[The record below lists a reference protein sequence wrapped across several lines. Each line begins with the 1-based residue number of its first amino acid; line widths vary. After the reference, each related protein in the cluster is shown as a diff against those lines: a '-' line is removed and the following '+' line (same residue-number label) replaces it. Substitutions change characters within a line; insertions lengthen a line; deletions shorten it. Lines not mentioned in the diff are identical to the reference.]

1 MRPQRLKPDSRQ
13 CTYDSGKPLRHPKSS
28 AKSSFS
34 AGCKAVPYPKPIYET
49 RCAMISIVTIAM
61 VMIFPHGFAVAQT
74 PASGDVLGMHNLTA
88 VSGASVYSQGNL
100 GCTFCHAPHS
110 GLGGITPLWNQKLST
125 QTYTPYTSTTYAE
138 QGNTQPTL
146 GITSSLCLSCH
157 DGTVGVG
164 QSAAYGPLP
173 VIGALNSVDSF
184 GTTLTGSHP
193 FSLVLPLKDAPNLVA
208 TLVTQGKT
216 ADPTG
221 AVKLIRGNI
230 ECTSCHSPH
239 VQAIDRIAQ
248 DFLVRDSS
256 NAQMCLACHD
266 PNRVVQGQVN
276 PLAGFTGSIH
286 QTASNAVSP
295 DGHVGSYPTVGVNA
309 CTSCHMSHDAVAP
322 ARLLRPATPA
332 APATDSVTQDCM
344 TCHNG
349 GTYLSPAPLNVM
361 AEVAKTG
368 HPLPSGNN
376 FHDAAEAMVVNNNRH
391 ATCVDCHDPHASN
404 QTTLFT
410 APPALRPSQAG
421 VSGVSVLDG
430 VTVLTPAINQYENCL
445 RCHGTSTGKQHQ
457 IIYGYVPMRVV
468 AAPDRLNVIPEFAS
482 TATSSHP
489 VTHVRSSPLPQPSL
503 LLNMLN
509 QNGIASSRAMGTQI
523 FCTDCHNS
531 DDNRE
536 FGGSGP
542 NGPHGSVNSHIL
554 ERNYQFSQAVTP
566 GGLVSNLFP
575 SPDLTVTGPYA
586 MCGKC
591 HDLTNVVANN
601 SFTQHNLHIS
611 QYGFSCSV
619 CHTAHGM
626 GATSPTVTGERLVN
640 FDANVVGENNGA
652 PIAYSRGTNT
662 CTLMCHEVAHNADG
676 SVSKINRPVH
686 RGPVVK

>member
-1 MRPQRLKPDSRQ
+1 MKQIL
-13 CTYDSGKPLRHPKSS
+13 PL
-28 AKSSFS
+28 A
-34 AGCKAVPYPKPIYET
+34 
-49 RCAMISIVTIAM
+49 CALLSTLILA
-61 VMIFPHGFAVAQT
+61 HGFVAAQG
-74 PASGDVLGMHNLTA
+74 PSNVDVLGMHNLTA
-88 VSGASVYSQGNL
+88 ASGASVYSRGSL

-110 GLGGITPLWNQKLST
+110 GLGGVTPLWNQKLST
-125 QTYTPYTSTTYAE
+125 QTYTPYTSTTYSQ

-164 QSAAYGPLP
+164 QSAAYGQLP
-173 VIGALNSVDSF
+173 TVGALNSVDSF

-193 FSLVLPLKDAPNLVA
+193 FSLVLPMKDAPDMAASLVS
-208 TLVTQGKT
+208 QGKT

-221 AVKLIRGNI
+221 AVKLIHGNI
-230 ECTSCHSPH
+230 ECTSCHNPH
-239 VQAIDRIAQ
+239 VQATDTIAQ
-248 DFLVRDSS
+248 NFLVRDSS

-266 PNRVVQGQVN
+266 PNRVMQGRIN

-286 QTASNAVSP
+286 QTATNQVSP
-295 DGHVGSYPTVGVNA
+295 DGHIGSYPTVGSNA

-332 APATDSVTQDCM
+332 APGNDTVTQDCM

-349 GTYLSPAPLNVM
+349 GTYLSPVPMNVM
-361 AEVAKTG
+361 AEVAKIS
-368 HPLPSGNN
+368 HPLPAGNN
-376 FHDAAEAMVVNNNRH
+376 FHDAAEAVLLNNNRH
-391 ATCVDCHDPHASN
+391 ATCVDCHNPHASN
-404 QTTLFT
+404 QTTQFT
-410 APPALRPSQAG
+410 APPALRLSQQG
-421 VSGVSVLDG
+421 VSGISALDG

-445 RCHGTSTGKQHQ
+445 RCHGTSTGKKRM
-457 IIYGYVPMRVV
+457 IIYGYAPMRVV
-468 AAPDRLNVIPEFAS
+468 SAPDPLNVIPEFVS

-489 VTHVRSSPLPQPSL
+489 VTHDRSSLLAQPSL
-503 LLNMLN
+503 RLYQQTQLGMDS
-509 QNGIASSRAMGTQI
+509 QRAVGMRI

-554 ERNYQFSQAVTP
+554 ERNYQFSQAAVP
-566 GGLVSNLFP
+566 GGTVTNLFP
-575 SPDLTVTGPYA
+575 NPDLTFTGPYA

-591 HDLTNVVANN
+591 HNLANVVANAT
-601 SFTQHNLHIS
+601 FTQHFLHIS

-626 GATSPTVTGERLVN
+626 GATSPNVTGERLVN

-652 PIAYSRGTNT
+652 PIAYNRTANT
-662 CTLMCHEVAHNADG
+662 CTLMCHNVAHNPDG
-676 SVSKINRPVH
+676 TVGSARKATPKW
-686 RGPVVK
+686 PTKK